1 MEAWCLGQAKEYQIP
16 TETRYF
22 RTLKLAWDFK
32 CPDWSVWCPGQPCP
46 LTWHEDLATMI
57 DALHAD
63 PNDMSSGSAVAARLP
78 VDPAL
83 GG

>member
-1 MEAWCLGQAKEYQIP
+1 MEAWAHGRAKEYQIP

-32 CPDWSVWCPGQPCP
+32 EPAWSVWCPGQPEP
-46 LTWHEDLATMI
+46 FSWHEDLTLMI
-57 DALHAD
+57 DALASD
-63 PNDMSSGSAVAARLP
+63 PDTDDRNRSERFP